1 MYWVFLLVAV
11 VLLLIGI
18 ALVVFA
24 VKRIEKGLLRNFLLT
39 AGASL
44 IGLPIFAVLHN
55 LLYGLFIYLFGEDF
69 WSRIGIEE
77 EPFFFL
83 LATVVCPL
91 GFLVGTVGSAV
102 LAIKSQPAKHR

>member
-1 MYWVFLLVAV
+1 MEWGFLLVAV
-11 VLLLIGI
+11 VLLLVGI

-44 IGLPIFAVLHN
+44 TGLPIFALLHN
-55 LLYGLFIYLFGEDF
+55 LLYGLGTYSFGEDF
-69 WSRIGIEE
+69 WSRTGGEE
-77 EPFFFL
+77 VFFFL

-91 GFLVGTVGSAV
+91 GFLVGTIGSAV
-102 LAIKSQPAKHR
+102 LAIKRSAAKHS